1 MLQLISVL
9 SLSDQNQVFKDESNA
24 LEKMVAEIN
33 QLLHKVRDCEWSS
46 LDVSN
51 KISIKDYGC
60 QVHHGKGEKI

>member
-1 MLQLISVL
+1 M
-9 SLSDQNQVFKDESNA
+9 
-24 LEKMVAEIN
+24 AEIN

-60 QVHHGKGEKI
+60 QVHHGKEAP